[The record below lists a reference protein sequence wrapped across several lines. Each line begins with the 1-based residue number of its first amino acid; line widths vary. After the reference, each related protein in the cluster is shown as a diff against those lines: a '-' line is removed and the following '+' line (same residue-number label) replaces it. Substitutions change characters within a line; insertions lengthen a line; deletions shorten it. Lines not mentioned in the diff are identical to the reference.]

1 MSKHVQ
7 FLNEAIIEAEKSLLS
22 GDVPVGCVIVLQ
34 DQIIARAH
42 NLREAQHDPTAH
54 AEIIALREAGKALG
68 SWQLKDCDLYVTHEP
83 CPMCAGAL
91 VMARIHTLYYGCDEP
106 TTGAC
111 GSCLNLVQ
119 YPGFP
124 HNVHIVGPL
133 AQEKCAALTRRFF
146 AAKRR

>member
-1 MSKHVQ
+1 MILRNSQEGPYEQAPTILKRSHHRSGK
-7 FLNEAIIEAEKSLLS
+7 ILLS
-22 GDVPVGCVIVLQ
+22 GDVPVGCVIVLR

-42 NLREAQHDPTAH
+42 NLREAHHDPTAH

-119 YPGFP
+119 FPGFP

-133 AQEKCAALTRRFF
+133 AQENAPH
-146 AAKRR
+146 